1 MTRFSID
8 LMFSQYGIV
17 AEADPWQL
25 IVQAEVDRLVA
36 QDGTMSEI
44 SARRYTDTMPVPDDW
59 TEWLA
64 FDQGWLWRA
73 RRRVLW
79 ERLREEAERDGLG
92 TLDLPRELSRV
103 PIEEVYYA
111 SSISTPPP
119 APRLISRLPAL
130 TALPLTPS
138 YPGATDDGLSLLSAH
153 KQLRAE
159 GSRIGRSFT
168 VSTASIASPDEDEG
182 SSRRGRQ
189 RTQSDADT
197 KPFPIPPAE
206 GGSDSPLFP
215 IAHQR
220 PLPYPITPTASVVPT
235 QSVGSSSH
243 RSASSPSP
251 PPFDTSLPPA
261 PAIPIPRRPP
271 MPNTTLPTPTSGP
284 PSLLRSSG
292 DSTPPASPSL
302 ATYQP
307 PEEFQEGSARRGY
320 FDGVE
325 EGEREVDHDRETMD
339 SEKFERDASLFFKDE
354 PIVVQHS
361 GKESRPNAE
370 EEEEEEE
377 DEGDLPGLLA
387 DSDEDGEEDARE
399 LRGAARRGQRH
410 AAWGPEWVD
419 VGRVDVVDEEDVVA
433 EADDDGEEPEGEE
446 VDDAALAAQLADEDL
461 AVEDDMEGA
470 LEAIGMRG
478 PLYVVAQNA
487 ALMIF
492 VLDTAVGLGVW
503 LPFTFGKSTALLSL
517 DPRRALQVLHWPIRV
532 IRVVT
537 DPVVDSILLVISYLI
552 LPSIVRMLDG
562 FFTAAFW
569 ALSVVVPGDILKK
582 SARFRES
589 IVNFSWNTVNSYIV
603 SVASKFAAEPSSN
616 STPSIITRFLESK
629 QPIVVAAEPYVEA
642 LGKQARTSS
651 YQVATGWTRM
661 ALGDGTGE
669 RVFAIALGYAVIGL
683 LVAFYL
689 NIFTVGSVKSAGRA
703 VRSAVRQ
710 QLLVVKV
717 ATFIIIELVL
727 FPLGCGINL
736 DLCSI
741 WLFPEASVQSRVAFF
756 QYAPLTAIFYHWV
769 FGTMFM
775 YQFAILLAGC
785 RTIMRPGAMWFIK
798 DPSDQ
803 NFHPIRDILERPAL
817 VQLRKLS
824 VSAIM
829 YGLVVACGVGSI
841 GGLMRLGSGI
851 VLPLRWKP
859 REPLSDV
866 PIDLLFL
873 HILLPYTLRFFRPR
887 KIIRKMSI
895 TIWRYLCARLRL
907 TSYMFGGRHPE
918 EERDSWLRFGNPGGK
933 VEDGVLPF
941 HGSYRR
947 VPNSDNV
954 AVPRDMRATAK
965 VDVNGLP
972 VDDEARGLI
981 AAQDAEAEK
990 AKRSPKEDYTVVYI
1004 PSHFQYRIGL
1014 FIFALWVIGCVFVTA
1029 AVSAPILL
1037 GRGVFNLFT
1046 DRQMH
1051 DGYAFL
1057 VGFYALWGCWVVG
1070 HAVERM
1076 DKRRQRRSADDAR
1089 GNWPLYFLKRSLL
1102 WLAKISYIAFSVGIV
1117 VPTLLGLVVELYIVM
1132 PIRLSLNPD
1141 LVPNVRV
1148 VDMWAL
1154 GIIYAKITLHA
1165 NRLRPLNRITA
1176 GFNHIKAH
1184 GWTNPEPFS
1193 ATAEVIAP
1201 LVVGLVGMLALPPAI
1216 VVLLRRALTVHVD
1229 QRFILMHIYP
1239 GIFAAAGLI
1248 RLGLTGSGVLSRWSQ
1263 SIRDT
1268 EFLVEMRL
1276 RNYEQD
1282 KGSEREEKVRDG
1294 DDADSVVGAEGA
1306 MEAVLD

>member
-1 MTRFSID
+1 MNF
-8 LMFSQYGIV
+8 
-17 AEADPWQL
+17 PW
-25 IVQAEVDRLVA
+25 D
-36 QDGTMSEI
+36 
-44 SARRYTDTMPVPDDW
+44 
-59 TEWLA
+59 
-64 FDQGWLWRA
+64 
-73 RRRVLW
+73 
-79 ERLREEAERDGLG
+79 
-92 TLDLPRELSRV
+92 
-103 PIEEVYYA
+103 
-111 SSISTPPP
+111 
-119 APRLISRLPAL
+119 
-130 TALPLTPS
+130 
-138 YPGATDDGLSLLSAH
+138 
-153 KQLRAE
+153 
-159 GSRIGRSFT
+159 
-168 VSTASIASPDEDEG
+168 
-182 SSRRGRQ
+182 
-189 RTQSDADT
+189 
-197 KPFPIPPAE
+197 
-206 GGSDSPLFP
+206 
-215 IAHQR
+215 
-220 PLPYPITPTASVVPT
+220 
-235 QSVGSSSH
+235 
-243 RSASSPSP
+243 
-251 PPFDTSLPPA
+251 
-261 PAIPIPRRPP
+261 
-271 MPNTTLPTPTSGP
+271 
-284 PSLLRSSG
+284 
-292 DSTPPASPSL
+292 
-302 ATYQP
+302 
-307 PEEFQEGSARRGY
+307 
-320 FDGVE
+320 
-325 EGEREVDHDRETMD
+325 
-339 SEKFERDASLFFKDE
+339 
-354 PIVVQHS
+354 
-361 GKESRPNAE
+361 
-370 EEEEEEE
+370 
-377 DEGDLPGLLA
+377 
-387 DSDEDGEEDARE
+387 
-399 LRGAARRGQRH
+399 
-410 AAWGPEWVD
+410 
-419 VGRVDVVDEEDVVA
+419 
-433 EADDDGEEPEGEE
+433 
-446 VDDAALAAQLADEDL
+446 
-461 AVEDDMEGA
+461 
-470 LEAIGMRG
+470 
-478 PLYVVAQNA
+478 
-487 ALMIF
+487 
-492 VLDTAVGLGVW
+492 
-503 LPFTFGKSTALLSL
+503 
-517 DPRRALQVLHWPIRV
+517 
-532 IRVVT
+532 
-537 DPVVDSILLVISYLI
+537 
-552 LPSIVRMLDG
+552 
-562 FFTAAFW
+562 
-569 ALSVVVPGDILKK
+569 
-582 SARFRES
+582 
-589 IVNFSWNTVNSYIV
+589 TVNGYII
-603 SVASKFAAEPSSN
+603 SLASKFPAEPSSN
-616 STPSIITRFLESK
+616 STPSIITRLLESK
-629 QPIVVAAEPYVEA
+629 RPIVVAAEPYVEA

-683 LVAFYL
+683 LMAFYL
-689 NIFTVGSVKSAGRA
+689 NVFTVGSVKSAGRA

-741 WLFPEASVQSRVAFF
+741 WLFPEASLQSRVAFF

-769 FGTMFM
+769 VGTMFM
-775 YQFAILLAGC
+775 YQFAMLLAGC

-841 GGLMRLGSGI
+841 GGLMCLGSGI

-887 KIIRKMSI
+887 KVIRKTSI
-895 TIWRYLCARLRL
+895 TIWKYLCARLRL

-918 EERDSWLRFGNPGGK
+918 EERDLPHISWPRFGNSGSK
-933 VEDGVLPF
+933 VADGVLPF

-954 AVPRDMRATAK
+954 AVPRDMRATVR
-965 VDVNGLP
+965 VDVNGIP
-972 VDDEARGLI
+972 IDDEARELI

-990 AKRSPKEDYTVVYI
+990 AKRIPKEDYTVVYI
-1004 PSHFQYRIGL
+1004 PPHFQYRIGI

-1046 DRQMH
+1046 ERQMH
-1051 DGYAFL
+1051 DGYSFL

-1089 GNWPLYFLKRSLL
+1089 GNWPLYFLKRSVL
-1102 WLAKISYIAFSVGIV
+1102 WLTKISYIVFSVGIV
-1117 VPTLLGLVVELYIVM
+1117 IPALLGLVVELYIVM

-1154 GIIYAKITLHA
+1154 GIVYAKIVLHA
-1165 NRLRPLNRITA
+1165 NRLRPLNWISA

-1201 LVVGLVGMLALPPAI
+1201 LFVGLVGMLALPPAI
-1216 VVLLRRALTVHVD
+1216 VVVLPRAVPVQVD
-1229 QRFILMHIYP
+1229 QRFILMHVYP

-1248 RLGLTGSGVLSRWSQ
+1248 RLGITGSGMLSRWSQ

-1282 KGSEREEKVRDG
+1282 KESEKKREVKG
-1294 DDADSVVGAEGA
+1294 GGGDADGVVDTEGFMGLA
-1306 MEAVLD
+1306 TAD